1 MPTAVTTGQHART
14 ARMDV
19 HEVAAVLVQGLG
31 PTLVAAMTGSKDRKL
46 PSKWAKPDGPRP
58 SADFARRLRRAS
70 HAFTAPNAVVQLGPG
85 SPSPQDIAVST
96 GGRARAIVG
105 DAEAWQAHWGA
116 VMSLRSSHQ
125 VVVDGYPAADFRA
138 LTRQRE
144 LPPPLNPG
152 SPAFWLLP
160 PEGGVLRARIG

>member
-58 SADFARRLRRAS
+58 SADFTRRL
-70 HAFTAPNAVVQLGPG
+70 QLGHRVWVALSESESEHVARQWFLGGNPVLHEDTPTTAIREDRG
-85 SPSPQDIAVST
+85 SEVIEAVESFL
-96 GGRARAIVG
+96 RG
-105 DAEAWQAHWGA
+105 DPD
-116 VMSLRSSHQ
+116 V
-125 VVVDGYPAADFRA
+125 
-138 LTRQRE
+138 
-144 LPPPLNPG
+144 
-152 SPAFWLLP
+152 
-160 PEGGVLRARIG
+160 

>member
-58 SADFARRLRRAS
+58 SADFTRRL
-70 HAFTAPNAVVQLGPG
+70 QLGHRVWVALSG
-85 SPSPQDIAVST
+85 SESEHVARQWFLGGNPVLHEDTPITAIREDRGSEVIEAVESFL
-96 GGRARAIVG
+96 RG
-105 DAEAWQAHWGA
+105 DPD
-116 VMSLRSSHQ
+116 V
-125 VVVDGYPAADFRA
+125 
-138 LTRQRE
+138 
-144 LPPPLNPG
+144 
-152 SPAFWLLP
+152 
-160 PEGGVLRARIG
+160 